1 MIVIQPVTS
10 SQSFAIRVRETSSVS
25 PISYKIKLVSED
37 TNVSSSII
45 PTASFNS
52 NDFLTVTAS
61 FNLTNDGFY
70 YMQLFQMSGS
80 TEIQELYSGEMLY
93 SSASAYT
100 ASTPDFITYTGSNN
114 EYIIY

>member
-1 MIVIQPVTS
+1 MIVIQPITS

-25 PISYKIKLVSED
+25 PISYKIVLVNED

-52 NDFLTVTAS
+52 ADFLTVTAS
-61 FNLTNDGFY
+61 FNLTNDAFY

-80 TEIQELYSGEMLY
+80 TEIQELYSGEILY
-93 SSASAYT
+93 SNASAYT
-100 ASTPDFITYTGSNN
+100 ASTPDYTVYTGSNN
-114 EYIIY
+114 DYIIY